1 MLQPRMS
8 EAITQLRSSFTGTH
22 CLTVKTLSSSCCIDS
37 RSCTNTIYMYS
48 RMLVSSLNYRPRLS
62 KQPTQS
68 MWKSFESKIC
78 TKSGVTSAGSDPDSH
93 GLRSHMHI
101 ILYWADKHIYRSNM
115 IVYYSCL
122 CNHKPCSR
130 FSPSSAISSF
140 PSGVVL
146 KGLAT
151 TFFRL
156 ISEGLVAA
164 CRERGGKVQW
174 ITAYKL

>member
-1 MLQPRMS
+1 MESWREPTSPSSTSIPSTPALPVTCEYISVSPTTTDNAAVFAGQLWKVPRVQQPIMS
-8 EAITQLRSSFTGTH
+8 EAITQSRSSCTGTH

-78 TKSGVTSAGSDPDSH
+78 TKRGVTSAGSDPDSP

-101 ILYWADKHIYRSNM
+101 ILY
-115 IVYYSCL
+115 
-122 CNHKPCSR
+122 
-130 FSPSSAISSF
+130 
-140 PSGVVL
+140 
-146 KGLAT
+146 
-151 TFFRL
+151 
-156 ISEGLVAA
+156 
-164 CRERGGKVQW
+164 
-174 ITAYKL
+174 